1 MALAGQLR
9 NLGARRGLTLVGSGF
24 VGNAQSQE
32 LALLHRPKTHFKHAI
47 VIAILGCVVVVVV
60 VVNFSARIFCC

>member
-24 VGNAQSQE
+24 VGNALSQE
-32 LALLHRPKTHFKHAI
+32 LALLHRLKTHVNHAFVI
-47 VIAILGCVVVVVV
+47 VTRGCFILPCH
-60 VVNFSARIFCC
+60 IDWQ